1 MMRRLFFATV
11 VLLVVPSIA
20 RSQGTI
26 STQGFGYPPGGLS
39 TRSGAAGGGFAE
51 FDFATPRNPSS
62 TLGWGRGGL
71 YFQYEPEFRSVTAGP
86 ATDNTMNARFPIWM
100 AGLQLGSRAMGTI
113 TASTYLDR
121 TWATNVRGGQIL
133 GTDSVGYEER
143 VESNGAINDIRLGVS
158 YSVRP
163 TFSVG
168 FGLHGFTGENRLSLV
183 RQYDDSLVYGTLT
196 RALTI
201 SYLGSGFSAGATW
214 RLHPQIAVAA
224 SARAGG
230 ELEVGLGDTVI
241 AKGRMPMR
249 FGAGIRFDGLP
260 GASLG
265 ISIEHQEWSRL
276 DGLLQSDLTASDT
289 WELGTGLELTG
300 PKMRNVPIL
309 FYLGYRQ
316 RDLPFHVGSEAPKE
330 RFYSGGT
337 GLPLAGPR
345 VVLDMAVQ
353 RATRGSV
360 DGVTE
365 NAWIF
370 SMGFTVRP

>member
-1 MMRRLFFATV
+1 MMRRFFFITA
-11 VLLVVPSIA
+11 VLLGIPAITQ
-20 RSQGTI
+20 SQGTI

-39 TRSGAAGGGFAE
+39 TRAGAAGGGFAE
-51 FDFATPRNPSS
+51 FDFSTPRNPSS

-86 ATDNTMNARFPIWM
+86 TTDNTMTARFPIWM

-113 TASTYLDR
+113 TASTFLDR
-121 TWATNVRGGQIL
+121 TWATSVRGGQIL
-133 GTDSVGYEER
+133 GQDSVGYEER

-158 YSVRP
+158 YSVRQNL
-163 TFSVG
+163 SVG
-168 FGLHGFTGENRLSLV
+168 VGLHGFTGENRLSLR

-201 SYLGSGFSAGATW
+201 NYLGSGVSGGATW
-214 RLHPQIAVAA
+214 RVHPQVAVAA
-224 SARAGG
+224 SARTGG
-230 ELEVGLGDTVI
+230 SLEVSIGDTVI
-241 AKGRMPMR
+241 ASGRMPTR
-249 FGAGIRFDGLP
+249 FGAGVRFDGLP

-265 ISIEHQEWSRL
+265 ISVEHTEWSRL
-276 DGLLQSDLTASDT
+276 DELLQSNLSASDT
-289 WELGTGLELTG
+289 WEYGAGLELTG
-300 PKMRNVPIL
+300 PRMRNVPIL
-309 FYLGYRQ
+309 LYLGYRQ
-316 RDLPFHVGSEAPKE
+316 RDLPFHVGSEAAKE

-353 RATRGSV
+353 RAMRGSV

-370 SMGFTVRP
+370 SMGFTIRP